1 MRKMYLEIVEKDRFN
16 AQEYK
21 KFAIDFMKWYLDQP
35 FADSKERIITPND
48 VGHMLV
54 AYYKL
59 TRGMCKIRYP
69 KKTRV
74 KVSDLVISR
83 SMYEFYK
90 GVPSETD

>member
-1 MRKMYLEIVEKDRFN
+1 MRKMYLEIVGKDRFSTV
-16 AQEYK
+16 EYR
-21 KFAIDFMKWYLDQP
+21 KFALDIMEWYIDQP
-35 FADSKERIITPND
+35 FADNKERIITPND

-54 AYYKL
+54 SYYKY

-74 KVSDLVISR
+74 KVRDLVISR